1 MRNRHPTIW
10 LIGLATLSMGIV
22 AVHYARVAQREKYY
36 SRARLDISD
45 LQIGLEHF
53 RSDNGRY
60 PSTEEGL
67 GTLFGPYEMDSGF
80 VRGMAKPEN
89 SPLDP
94 WGHHYFYQSD
104 GENYVLG
111 SFGPYKSQDPDPTL
125 RVDHSE

>member
-10 LIGLATLSMGIV
+10 LIGLAALVLGTV
-22 AVHYARVAQREKYY
+22 VVHYRVEAQRE
-36 SRARLDISD
+36 SRAKVEISD

-67 GTLFGPYEMDSGF
+67 GTLFGPDEMDSGF
-80 VRGMAKPEN
+80 VRGMAKPQ
-89 SPLDP
+89 SAPLDP

-111 SFGPYKSQDPDPTL
+111 SFGPYKRDDPDPTL
-125 RVDHSE
+125 LVDHSE